1 MNKYIENGIIF
12 PFIIRLEKVMLVNF
26 FFSILKKTKSLIN
39 IEDLQIKNIFVIS
52 ILRKILNYKLKKI
65 FMYKRYTS
73 LLYLNNFKF
82 NTNFLLGLKNI
93 LYKIY
98 NKKIELNVVNI
109 KYLFLE
115 NTILANAVVRKLN
128 NRKNRIIKVIRR
140 ALKLAKLPE
149 LDPLFKIR
157 VTKKTISK
165 EKNNLQFNNYNDF
178 FIRSKSS
185 ILKIILKRLKNKHA
199 IGIKLEGKGRLTRR
213 LTASRSILKSYYKGG
228 LKNIFSSFQGLST
241 VMLKGFVSSNVQYTN
256 INSKNRNGS
265 FGLKS

>member
-93 LYKIY
+93 LFK
-98 NKKIELNVVNI
+98 
-109 KYLFLE
+109 F
-115 NTILANAVVRKLN
+115 AS
-128 NRKNRIIKVIRR
+128 
-140 ALKLAKLPE
+140 
-149 LDPLFKIR
+149 LFKKYSFSLLR
-157 VTKKTISK
+157 VYTVITTLLELCLIS
-165 EKNNLQFNNYNDF
+165 
-178 FIRSKSS
+178 
-185 ILKIILKRLKNKHA
+185 
-199 IGIKLEGKGRLTRR
+199 
-213 LTASRSILKSYYKGG
+213 G
-228 LKNIFSSFQGLST
+228 LL
-241 VMLKGFVSSNVQYTN
+241 TN
-256 INSKNRNGS
+256 ILLKDNHFCLIFIFRNL
-265 FGLKS
+265 FGFKLK